1 MGGILEHLPY
11 TAPFH
16 DGTHI
21 HHCHVVRQL
30 TDHAH
35 IMGNEHDGRVVLS
48 LQFFHQFKNLG
59 LDCHIQGSG
68 GLVGNEHLG
77 AAAHGHGD
85 HGPLAH
91 TAGELMGVLVNALL
105 RGGDPHL
112 CQQLQRPGTAG
123 SFVQVRMVLQILP
136 DLESDGVDRVEGG
149 HRVLKD
155 HGYVPAA
162 EGAHFLAVAGQ
173 LIDPNVTLLAVVGDG
188 PALNAGELGQKL
200 HDGRGRH
207 ALAAARLP
215 HHTEGPSLIKFEG
228 DAVENLVAPLVGV
241 KIGSQILD
249 GDDGLLFHI
258 APSLIPAGWGRWNRA
273 VRRRC
278 S

>member
-35 IMGNEHDGRVVLS
+35 IMGNEHDGRVVLP

-155 HGYVPAA
+155 HCQIISTDVIHYLFIFLTVGKSLWRY
-162 EGAHFLAVAGQ
+162 FLAV
-173 LIDPNVTLLAVVGDG
+173 NGDT
-188 PALNAGELGQKL
+188 AIL
-200 HDGRGRH
+200 HD
-207 ALAAARLP
+207 P
-215 HHTEGPSLIKFEG
+215 
-228 DAVENLVAPLVGV
+228 VA
-241 KIGSQILD
+241 
-249 GDDGLLFHI
+249 
-258 APSLIPAGWGRWNRA
+258 
-273 VRRRC
+273 
-278 S
+278 